1 MNKRMLARN
10 RIRVLTPDEYA
21 DQEEEEQWVYE
32 VWYLLCRHMASC
44 VVTYHQ
50 EEDQWADE
58 VPGGSLRRCEEGK
71 REEAARAA
79 RRRRML
85 SVPAPRRREGER
97 ASHHP
102 CACVRVCVR
111 FLDPWP
117 VSSWRE
123 HA

>member
-32 VWYLLCRHMASC
+32 VGYLLCRHMASC
-44 VVTYHQ
+44 VVTYRQ

-58 VPGGSLRRCEEGK
+58 VPGGSLRRREEGK

-79 RRRRML
+79 PRRRPMV
-85 SVPAPRRREGER
+85 SVPAPRR
-97 ASHHP
+97 
-102 CACVRVCVR
+102 
-111 FLDPWP
+111 
-117 VSSWRE
+117 
-123 HA
+123 